1 MAKELIVPGVSV
13 SVVREML
20 PQQLSPSGV
29 LGLIG
34 YTEKKPAEGIGRAS
48 SWNRFIELFGAAS
61 ASSLPEARAALDNGV
76 YELVV
81 VPLEGGSAASC
92 EIAADAGKLT
102 LTARAPGA
110 WALAITATV
119 KMATQGFDLTLELG
133 GRKEEFRNLT
143 LDATAAN
150 ADGPRNVAAVL
161 AKDSALCQ
169 AEVSSD
175 AKGAPK
181 AGAYRLNGADGSAGL
196 DNYRKAIDALAGQP
210 DVDMVLASV
219 SSTISAAEAQ
229 AVYSAVLSHCNNM
242 SEDGKGRIAI
252 GQTPPRATDEQI
264 GQLADTLKSDRFL
277 LVTPFGTAGAAAG
290 RVGSLDYYES
300 PTFKT
305 VSGVS
310 ESGPAMAVEAQ
321 RSYLQRR
328 VVPVV
333 FQQGKGVI
341 ILRAITTSGEQVSV
355 TRIADRAVRGMKQI
369 SDGFIGRLNSE
380 DQRTALRQK
389 LVEMLMQM
397 VKDGALVPSADGKSP
412 PFVTNVYSS
421 QADFALGIVRV
432 EMAVRPVRAIDYIY
446 ATITV
451 QV

>member
-61 ASSLPEARAALDNGV
+61 ASSLPDARAALDNGV

-81 VPLEGGSAASC
+81 VPLEGGSAAGC
-92 EIAADAGKLT
+92 EIAATAGKLT

-110 WALAITATV
+110 WALPITVAV
-119 KMATQGFDLTLELG
+119 KTTTQGFDLTLELG

-143 LDATAAN
+143 LGATVES

-161 AKDSALCQ
+161 EKDSALCR
-169 AEVSSD
+169 ADVSND
-175 AKGAPK
+175 AQGKPN
-181 AGAYRLNGADGSAGL
+181 AGTYRMSGTDGNAGL
-196 DNYRKAIDALAGQP
+196 DKYRKAIDMLAGQP

-219 SSTISAAEAQ
+219 SSTASAAEAQ

-264 GQLADTLKSDRFL
+264 GQMADTLKSDRFL
-277 LVTPFGTAGAAAG
+277 FVTPFGTAGAAAG
-290 RVGSLDYYES
+290 RIGSLDYFES
-300 PTFKT
+300 ATFKT